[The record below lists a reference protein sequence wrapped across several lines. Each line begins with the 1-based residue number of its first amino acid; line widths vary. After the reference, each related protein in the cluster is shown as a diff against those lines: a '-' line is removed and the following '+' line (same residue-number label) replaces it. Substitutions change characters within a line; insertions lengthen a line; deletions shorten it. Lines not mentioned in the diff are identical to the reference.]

1 MDNLLAQE
9 NIEDLEDEMDSE
21 VLPSG
26 IEQAYGLP

>member
-9 NIEDLEDEMDSE
+9 NIEDLEDEMDGE